1 MRVKTQHII
10 LPNAP
15 AVLDLPLR
23 RWRMEICLLD
33 QNDNEIE
40 ANILSSCTYYLHP
53 TFKDPIRQIAAP
65 PFALEEEGWGQF
77 DLKIICQFIENA
89 GKFTIKHA
97 LLFGDDAYAMDYS
110 IRVPYHIPKLRDRL
124 ASQFNLPHNAVQD
137 YYEKQQDSVPSN
149 WISSIPLLDEDA
161 VTTIVQMIAS
171 HPAVQDEI
179 FRHPRHEDFLMAL
192 YQLPNELLKDIGEYV
207 RRQDTT

>member
-97 LLFGDDAYAMDYS
+97 LLFGDDAYASCEIVWQVNLTYLTMLFRTITKS
-110 IRVPYHIPKLRDRL
+110 SKILSLQTGLV
-124 ASQFNLPHNAVQD
+124 QFPCWM
-137 YYEKQQDSVPSN
+137 KM
-149 WISSIPLLDEDA
+149 LL
-161 VTTIVQMIAS
+161 
-171 HPAVQDEI
+171 
-179 FRHPRHEDFLMAL
+179 
-192 YQLPNELLKDIGEYV
+192 QLLFK
-207 RRQDTT
+207 